1 MYCQAEANR
10 EASAWLEE
18 NWGAWYGILQRAW
31 YMAEMYDLDRP
42 RREVMYDPEMR
53 VHPYRLATQFWW
65 KTTHGGKMIP
75 NRCKSADAL
84 TVMGRDADAALAW
97 SCFVGMEKS
106 RGNCLSAT
114 AMRLA
119 LVTSGDRIVWGARIW
134 NEQTPDFR
142 AMVRCLSGDLA
153 STAMRHLVLGEG
165 APDEA

>member
-18 NWGAWYGILQRAW
+18 NWGAWYGLLQRAW

-97 SCFVGMEKS
+97 SQNFSNGLQRS
-106 RGNCLSAT
+106 LTRGFP
-114 AMRLA
+114 RY
-119 LVTSGDRIVWGARIW
+119 V
-134 NEQTPDFR
+134 R
-142 AMVRCLSGDLA
+142 AIRAFAC
-153 STAMRHLVLGEG
+153 TIPR
-165 APDEA
+165 